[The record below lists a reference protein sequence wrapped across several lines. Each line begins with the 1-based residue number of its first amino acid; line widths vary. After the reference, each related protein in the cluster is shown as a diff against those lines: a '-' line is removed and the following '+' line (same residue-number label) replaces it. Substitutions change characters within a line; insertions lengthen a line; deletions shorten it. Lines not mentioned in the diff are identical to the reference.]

1 MRKFKI
7 LSLLLMSGL
16 LLACQNN
23 QAVDNIQ
30 SVNDKDN
37 NINHNTVISR
47 SKPLTIDEQL
57 ALLIQNTWQFEKGE
71 NIIDKNLKL
80 LDGKI
85 IINFAKSTQRGE
97 MHDPDYDLNYQYHF
111 SVDAG
116 CNHNSSIVGFDK
128 ITNKVVEIKTMS
140 FSTLVGC
147 YPDHET
153 TIQHFI
159 KNDNI
164 SYQVNENQLL
174 FRDDNNQTLFFK
186 KKQ

>member
-1 MRKFKI
+1 MKI
-7 LSLLLMSGL
+7 NNFLSIIALTSVLLG
-16 LLACQNN
+16 CHNN
-23 QAVDNIQ
+23 ALPSNHQ
-30 SVNDKDN
+30 S
-37 NINHNTVISR
+37 NHISTKQTL
-47 SKPLTIDEQL
+47 SIDEQL
-57 ALLIQNTWQFEKGE
+57 SLLTQHTWQFEKGE
-71 NIIDKNLKL
+71 NLIDENLKL
-80 LDGKI
+80 LDGTI
-85 IINFAKSTQRGE
+85 TLNFAKSEKRGE

-128 ITNKVVEIKTMS
+128 TTNKVIKIKTMS

-164 SYQVNENQLL
+164 SYQVDENQLL

-186 KKQ
+186 KKP

>member
-1 MRKFKI
+1 MKANK
-7 LSLLLMSGL
+7 LLVVMGL
-16 LLACQNN
+16 TTFLLACHNN
-23 QAVDNIQ
+23 APP
-30 SVNDKDN
+30 S
-37 NINHNTVISR
+37 NHQGNHIPTNQTQTSIKQ
-47 SKPLTIDEQL
+47 KPSIDEQL
-57 ALLIQNTWQFEKGE
+57 SSLTQNAWQFEKGE
-71 NIIDKNLKL
+71 NIVDENLKL

-116 CNHNSSIVGFDK
+116 CNKNGSIVGFDK
-128 ITNKVVEIKTMS
+128 TTNKVVKIKTMS

-147 YPDHET
+147 YPNHEST
-153 TIQHFI
+153 VENFI
-159 KNDNI
+159 KGDNI
-164 SYQVNENQLL
+164 SYQVDENQLL